1 MRLRLKKHLQ
11 SRLGQAENLLKV
23 DTQELNSHIATQNA
37 EWLNWQEVF
46 GNDNPVCL
54 EIGCGMG
61 GFAKGFWQTF
71 PNLNLVAVE
80 KLSNVIVSA
89 CEKCQDCQNVR
100 FLNAGAE
107 YLEKYIA
114 PHSVDTIYL
123 NFSTPF
129 QKKTYANRRLT
140 NPRFLNSYQRLLKA
154 GGKVIQKTDDDDFF
168 AWSKEQFEKCN
179 WQIVA
184 ITTDLHNS
192 PYAQN
197 NIVTE
202 YEQKFLHVGKNI
214 NYVCAMAPKE

>member
-61 GFAKGFWQTF
+61 GFAKGFWQIF

-89 CEKCQDCQNVR
+89 CEKCQDCKNVR

-123 NFSTPF
+123 NFSTPS
-129 QKKTYANRRLT
+129 QKKTYAHRRLT

-192 PYAQN
+192 PYAKN

-202 YEQKFLHVGKNI
+202 YEQKFLDVGKNI

>member
-11 SRLGQAENLLKV
+11 SRLAVADNLLKV

-37 EWLNWQEVF
+37 EWLDWKEVF
-46 GNDNPVCL
+46 HNDHPTCL
-54 EIGCGMG
+54 EVGCGMG
-61 GFAKGFWQTF
+61 GFAKGFFEKF
-71 PNLNLVAVE
+71 PEINLVAVE

-89 CEKCQDCQNVR
+89 CEKCSHCTNVR

-114 PHSVDTIYL
+114 SHSIDTIYL

-140 NPRFLNSYQRLLKA
+140 YPRFLNMYQRLLKD

-168 AWSKEQFEKCN
+168 IWSKEQFEKCN
-179 WQIVA
+179 WQIIA
-184 ITTDLHNS
+184 ETQDLHNS
-192 PYAQN
+192 PYLEG

-202 YEQKFLHVGKNI
+202 YEQKFLDVGKNI
-214 NYVCAMAPKE
+214 NYVCATPPKE